1 MNNHPMADTSAF
13 STSKMVLK
21 LFLFVCIV
29 TALNFSGQWLVEYL
43 NYQVWPHNP
52 FYMDR
57 IIKIL
62 MVLFVVFMT
71 LPFLPAIEIG
81 LLLLAMV
88 DVGGVITI
96 YCLTL
101 LSLSLAYIAG
111 RNIPLAMLVKL
122 LLFFHLVKAA
132 AILNKMSEVERSQRL
147 SELMAQLDSRRVQF
161 WVKHHYLLIA
171 VLLNLPGNSLIGGGG
186 GIAMVCGMSGVLSY
200 GRFLLTIAL
209 AALPVPVL
217 VIAQKLMLLPV

>member
-1 MNNHPMADTSAF
+1 MADTSAF

>member
-1 MNNHPMADTSAF
+1 
-13 STSKMVLK
+13 MVLK